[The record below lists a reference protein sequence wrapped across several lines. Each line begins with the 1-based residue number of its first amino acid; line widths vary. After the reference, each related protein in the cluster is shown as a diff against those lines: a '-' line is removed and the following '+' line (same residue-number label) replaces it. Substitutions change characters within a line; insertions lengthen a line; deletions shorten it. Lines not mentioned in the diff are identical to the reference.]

1 MRVTYFEQFFL
12 PNIIHVTKLSCILF
26 FQMTTVVQPGLNQ
39 AESTAKMVDQLVAK
53 LNHIDSQVN
62 GNETGILREN
72 AKMKDEITYLIKT
85 VKNQEDRIVEMEGEV
100 QVCIFS
106 KNFHPKKSSSKF
118 YFLFLLPTI

>member
-1 MRVTYFEQFFL
+1 
-12 PNIIHVTKLSCILF
+12 
-26 FQMTTVVQPGLNQ
+26 MTTVVQPGLNQ

-100 QVCIFS
+100 QVCIYFFPKTS
-106 KNFHPKKSSSKF
+106 TQKNHHLNFIFNF
-118 YFLFLLPTI
+118 YYLPYDK

>member
-1 MRVTYFEQFFL
+1 
-12 PNIIHVTKLSCILF
+12 
-26 FQMTTVVQPGLNQ
+26 MTTVVQPGLNQ

-62 GNETGILREN
+62 GNDTGILREN

-100 QVCIFS
+100 QVCVFSNYFFS
-106 KNFHPKKSSSKF
+106 KKKSSEFSF
-118 YFLFLLPTI
+118 YYI

>member
-1 MRVTYFEQFFL
+1 
-12 PNIIHVTKLSCILF
+12 
-26 FQMTTVVQPGLNQ
+26 MTTVVQPGLNQ

-53 LNHIDSQVN
+53 LNHIDSLVN

-106 KNFHPKKSSSKF
+106 KNFNPKRTSSKF
-118 YFLFLLPTI
+118 YFLFLLLTYHVISNNK

>member
-1 MRVTYFEQFFL
+1 
-12 PNIIHVTKLSCILF
+12 
-26 FQMTTVVQPGLNQ
+26 MTTVVQPGLNQ

-100 QVCIFS
+100 QVCTSFFPIIFS
-106 KNFHPKKSSSKF
+106 TPKKSSSKF
-118 YFLFLLPTI
+118 PFLLYYM

>member
-1 MRVTYFEQFFL
+1 
-12 PNIIHVTKLSCILF
+12 
-26 FQMTTVVQPGLNQ
+26 MTTVVQPGLNQ

-100 QVCIFS
+100 QVCTSFFS
-106 KNFHPKKSSSKF
+106 NNFFHPKKNHHLN
-118 YFLFLLPTI
+118 FLFYYTTCNK

>member
-1 MRVTYFEQFFL
+1 
-12 PNIIHVTKLSCILF
+12 
-26 FQMTTVVQPGLNQ
+26 MTTVVQPGLNQ

-62 GNETGILREN
+62 GNDTGILREN

-100 QVCIFS
+100 QVCILFPKTS
-106 KNFHPKKSSSKF
+106 TQKNHHLNFIF
-118 YFLFLLPTI
+118 YFYYLPYDK

>member
-1 MRVTYFEQFFL
+1 
-12 PNIIHVTKLSCILF
+12 
-26 FQMTTVVQPGLNQ
+26 MTTVVQPGLNQ

-72 AKMKDEITYLIKT
+72 AKTKDEITYLIKT

-100 QVCIFS
+100 QVCILFPKTS
-106 KNFHPKKSSSKF
+106 TQKNHHLNF
-118 YFLFLLPTI
+118 YYLPYVK

>member
-1 MRVTYFEQFFL
+1 
-12 PNIIHVTKLSCILF
+12 
-26 FQMTTVVQPGLNQ
+26 MTTVVQPGLNQ

-100 QVCIFS
+100 QVCVFS
-106 KNFHPKKSSSKF
+106 NYFFQKKSSEFSF
-118 YFLFLLPTI
+118 YYI